1 MDSSTVPDWD
11 HLERTFT
18 YRLHKLSKL
27 TERLTQRGFE
37 QESGLPAH
45 EARCLTAIGSYA
57 PLSVVDLAQCANL
70 DKAQASRAAQALMQK
85 GLVSKKVSPHDKR
98 VLVLNLTEA
107 GIPIWQKTMRF
118 VTHRN
123 QVITRILTPEQ
134 KQMFSDMLDLLIE
147 DAAKPPPAV

>member
-107 GIPIWQKTMRF
+107 VSPSGKKPCALSRIA
-118 VTHRN
+118 
-123 QVITRILTPEQ
+123 TRSSRAYSRQSKSRCSATCWTC
-134 KQMFSDMLDLLIE
+134 
-147 DAAKPPPAV
+147 